1 MRKTC
6 FFLSLL
12 LSLAILT
19 ACDGGETH
27 PSPDDGENGE
37 IVDNGDST
45 VIPSYGENIVDYDS
59 LA

>member
-19 ACDGGETH
+19 SCDGGETN

-37 IVDNGDST
+37 IVDNGDNT